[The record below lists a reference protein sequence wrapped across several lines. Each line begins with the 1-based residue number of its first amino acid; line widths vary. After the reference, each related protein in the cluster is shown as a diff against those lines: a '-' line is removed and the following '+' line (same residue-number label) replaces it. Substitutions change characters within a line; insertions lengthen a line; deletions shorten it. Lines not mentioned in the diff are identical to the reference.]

1 MLTKLSM
8 FIGATAGGA
17 IGWWAGSFV
26 GFMTAFFVSTVGT
39 GVGMYYAKRFADN
52 YDI

>member
-1 MLTKLSM
+1 MLGKMLG

-17 IGWWAGSFV
+17 IGWWAGNYI
-26 GFMTAFFVSTVGT
+26 GFMTAFFVSIVGT
-39 GVGMYYAKRFADN
+39 GLGIWAGKRLADQ